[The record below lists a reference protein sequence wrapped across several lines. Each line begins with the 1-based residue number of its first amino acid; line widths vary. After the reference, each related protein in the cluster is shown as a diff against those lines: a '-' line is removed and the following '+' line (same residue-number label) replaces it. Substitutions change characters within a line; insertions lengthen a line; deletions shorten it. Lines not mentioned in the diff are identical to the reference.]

1 MKTHGTQKGGFTLTE
16 IMIVVALIGLLACV
30 AIPNW
35 VHARTNSQTNTCINN
50 LRQIDA
56 AKQQWAMETKQATNA
71 TPAFTD
77 ISSYLK
83 SEVVCPSGGAGVTFG
98 TSYTINNLGL
108 KPTCQ
113 IYPTTHLLPPD
124 NSN

>member
-1 MKTHGTQKGGFTLTE
+1 ME
-16 IMIVVALIGLLACV
+16 IMIVVMIIALLACI

-56 AKQQWAMETKQATNA
+56 AKQQWAVETKQATNA
-71 TPAFTD
+71 TPVYSD
-77 ISSYLK
+77 ISTYLK
-83 SEVVCPSGGAGVTFG
+83 ATVLCPSGGPNVTFA
-98 TSYTINNLGL
+98 TSYTIGDVAT

-113 IYPTTHLLPPD
+113 LYPGTHLLPVE

>member
-1 MKTHGTQKGGFTLTE
+1 ME
-16 IMIVVALIGLLACV
+16 IMIVVMIIGLLACI

-71 TPAFTD
+71 TPLFTD
-77 ISSYLK
+77 ISPYLK
-83 SEVVCPSGGAGVTFG
+83 AVVMCPSGGPNVTFG
-98 TSYTINNLGL
+98 TSYTIGDVAT
-108 KPTCQ
+108 KPACQ
-113 IYPTTHLLPPD
+113 LYPGTHTLPVE